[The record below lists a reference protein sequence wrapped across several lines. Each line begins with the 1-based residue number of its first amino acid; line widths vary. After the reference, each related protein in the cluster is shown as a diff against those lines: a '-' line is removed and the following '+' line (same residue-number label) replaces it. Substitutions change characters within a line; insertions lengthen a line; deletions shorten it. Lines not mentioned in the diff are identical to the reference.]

1 MSVHNVIANN
11 IVEKMKCSKFL
22 ERNEDEW
29 FQKSCIVFKS
39 YSLLI
44 SATILCKHNNS
55 SISPT
60 KSAQLRGVTLIN
72 TFIKNI
78 NSLYPINYF

>member
-1 MSVHNVIANN
+1 MFKKLVA
-11 IVEKMKCSKFL
+11 KFL

-55 SISPT
+55 SIGPT
-60 KSAQLRGVTLIN
+60 RSAQVMGVTLIN

-78 NSLYPINYF
+78 NSLCPINYF

>member
-1 MSVHNVIANN
+1 MFKKLVA
-11 IVEKMKCSKFL
+11 KFL
-22 ERNEDEW
+22 ERNEHEW
-29 FQKSCIVFKS
+29 FQKSCVVFKS

-60 KSAQLRGVTLIN
+60 KSAQFRGVTLIN